1 MDPQKYTGVQSFI
14 GLRVLT
20 ITLRKKVIP
29 SKSIARY
36 GLESQICNQNQ
47 TAQKRKV
54 MRSRTAN
61 RMKIKCQIS
70 EQGNEIFIARAI
82 VQEVIS
88 ERWIQVMEKGKN
100 QL

>member
-1 MDPQKYTGVQSFI
+1 
-14 GLRVLT
+14 
-20 ITLRKKVIP
+20 
-29 SKSIARY
+29 
-36 GLESQICNQNQ
+36 
-47 TAQKRKV
+47 
-54 MRSRTAN
+54 
-61 RMKIKCQIS
+61 MKIKCQIS